1 VRNKTLI
8 IRWLI
13 ILSIGALY
21 AFSLYPYADL
31 YPLMGISFALGF
43 ATYMGISL
51 VIDVFKNRGDAR
63 LMETALAGRRGKNG
77 KPRAV
82 LGKIYPLD
90 DPIIAPFSGR
100 ECLIV
105 SYHIYQEYWRERGT
119 QSGSSVAEPI
129 SYSGYHL
136 APSEIRTGAEQ
147 VKILGF
153 PELSDIPQ
161 EETTSYGRIESFIQD
176 TNFTQAEGRFMEGVN
191 ELSKTIR
198 VHDSGAASQ
207 DFQFREPVPGHSLKS
222 RERIVQKGSDVC
234 LIGIFDALR
243 GGIVPDNRPLG
254 RTMKLIPGT
263 QKQVLSK
270 LTRSSG
276 IVVGFGLVVSVL
288 CISVGLLP
296 HAPDS
301 LLVRLPKGDEL
312 IQYRKKVLSQQGT
325 ILHKPTSQQKRPVSR
340 KMKSEQ
346 RQPAT
351 DQGNLKVMFLIQN
364 GDVEALRQELREG
377 LNPDIHIPLG
387 NGYSLPL
394 IEAINFNRLEMALLL
409 LESGADINAMNS
421 YTVNALDAAISARN
435 AEAVRFLLAA
445 GAKIPSRDEHTL
457 SPLNRAI
464 LNQDAEILALLL
476 EAGAD
481 PSPSGCDQYIAA
493 LPADSDKANR
503 IRELLNSARKE
514 RK

>member
-1 VRNKTLI
+1 MRNKTLI

-21 AFSLYPYADL
+21 GFSLYPYADL

-51 VIDVFKNRGDAR
+51 MIDVFKNRGDAR
-63 LMETALAGRRGKNG
+63 LIKAALAGRRGKNG

-90 DPIIAPFSGR
+90 DPISAPFSGR
-100 ECLIV
+100 ECLIL
-105 SYHIYQEYWRERGT
+105 SYHIYQEYWRETGT

-176 TNFTQAEGRFMEGVN
+176 TNFTQTEGRFMEGVN
-191 ELSKTIR
+191 ELSKTIQ
-198 VHDSGAASQ
+198 VHESGAAAQ

-254 RTMKLIPGT
+254 RSMKLIPGN

-276 IVVGFGLVVSVL
+276 TVVGFGLVVSVL
-288 CISVGLLP
+288 CISIGLLP

-301 LLVRLPKGDEL
+301 LLGWLPKGDEL
-312 IQYRKKVLSQQGT
+312 IQYRKKVLSQQGA
-325 ILHKPTSQQKRPVSR
+325 ILHKPTAQQKQPVSR
-340 KMKSEQ
+340 KMKPEQ
-346 RQPAT
+346 RQPT
-351 DQGNLKVMFLIQN
+351 IDPKTLKVTLLIQN

-377 LNPDIHIPLG
+377 LDPEIHIPIG

-394 IEAINFNRLEMALLL
+394 IEAINFNQLEMARLLL
-409 LESGADINAMNS
+409 QSGADINAVNA

-435 AEAVRFLLAA
+435 AEAVRLLLAA
-445 GAKIPSRDEHTL
+445 GAKIPPRGEHTL

-481 PSPSGCDQYIAA
+481 PSPPGCDHYIGA

-503 IRELLNSARKE
+503 IRQLLDNARQGK
-514 RK
+514 K